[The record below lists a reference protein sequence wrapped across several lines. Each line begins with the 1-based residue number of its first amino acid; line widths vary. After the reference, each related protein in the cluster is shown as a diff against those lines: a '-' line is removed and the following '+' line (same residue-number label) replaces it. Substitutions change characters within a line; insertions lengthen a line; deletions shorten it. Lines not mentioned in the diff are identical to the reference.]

1 MDIKPDN
8 FGQKV
13 AAHARAQDRPGG
25 GIGEEVSHAA
35 RTDKQLAP
43 TEQSQSRNQAILAAS
58 LKVSIAAGS
67 QPMEMLY
74 RGVIDTLN
82 AELKTDL
89 GDTPLQTAYATQL
102 DVSPKTTAMRILSR
116 ATGFF
121 ESYRAQHAQLNENDA
136 RARFTDLLRS
146 GVIQG
151 FDQARDILQ
160 GLGVLETDIASA
172 IDATYTLVMQ
182 GLNAFQTPSQA
193 AVDQELRPAST
204 AD

>member
-13 AAHARAQDRPGG
+13 AAHAKAQDRPGG
-25 GIGEEVSHAA
+25 GIGAEVSQAA
-35 RTDKQLAP
+35 RTDRQLAP
-43 TEQSQSRNQAILAAS
+43 TAQSQSRNQAILAAS

-82 AELKTDL
+82 TELEADL

-102 DVSPKTTAMRILSR
+102 DVSPKATALRILSR

-121 ESYRAQHAQLNENDA
+121 ESYRAQHADLNENDA
-136 RARFTDLLRS
+136 RARFKDLLRS
-146 GVIQG
+146 GVTQG

-160 GLGVLETDIASA
+160 GLGVLEADIASA

-193 AVDQELRPAST
+193 VLDQGLRPAST
-204 AD
+204 TD